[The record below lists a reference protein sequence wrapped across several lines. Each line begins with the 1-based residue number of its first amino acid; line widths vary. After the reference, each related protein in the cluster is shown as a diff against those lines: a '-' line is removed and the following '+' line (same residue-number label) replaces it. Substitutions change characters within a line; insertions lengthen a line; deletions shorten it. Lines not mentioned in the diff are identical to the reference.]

1 MSRIIAAANQGYMEL
16 YQALSDLDRDDA
28 LDLIAIAW
36 LGRDGARALDFAA
49 ARDLANRQHCFRP
62 ELYLLSA
69 PHLGDDLE
77 RGLTRLMLRETGRVR
92 NTAVENG
99 PSEQTEGRRLS
110 AAGLRISRPSA
121 AR

>member
-1 MSRIIAAANQGYMEL
+1 MEL

-49 ARDLANRQHCFRP
+49 ARDLASRQHCFRR

-69 PHLGDDLE
+69 PHLADDLE

-92 NTAVENG
+92 NTAIEHG
-99 PSEQTEGRRLS
+99 LSEQTEGRQRS
-110 AAGLRISRPSA
+110 AAGLRISRSA